1 MALSKNTKRFQ
12 ITLNSSKEKDKFILD
27 YLEQSYNENDKIK
40 ELLYI
45 AIVNQKDSKIQTV
58 SNNTK
63 KLLTKSNN
71 DTKKVKVSNSKKNKK
86 LLTVTDSVTEKATG
100 TNSDNTSKLL
110 TKSKDKLQEV
120 NESNEATLREN
131 ELEELKKFM

>member
-12 ITLNSSKEKDKFILD
+12 ITLNASKQKDKFILD
-27 YLEQSYNENDKIK
+27 YLEQSYNANDKIK

-45 AIVNQKDSKIQTV
+45 AIVNQQDSKIQTV
-58 SNNTK
+58 SKSTK

-86 LLTVTDSVTEKATG
+86 LLTVTDSVAEKAIG
-100 TNSDNTSKLL
+100 TNSENISKLL
-110 TKSKDKLQEV
+110 TDSKEELQEV
-120 NESNEATLREN
+120 NESNEAALRKN